1 MSAVASPTAG
11 RPQHRLRRPALGA
24 PEAAFAVLLLVGF
37 LVVLYSTR
45 GLSFFGD
52 EWDFLLDRRG
62 LSADVLLRPH
72 GPHLV
77 VGPVLIYKVLLQVFG
92 AGSYLPFRVLAALD
106 LVLVALALGIVCRRW
121 WGPWWGLVPV
131 LLLIALGP
139 GAVTL
144 LWPFQVGYS
153 IAVAAGL
160 LALLALDIKGRHG
173 DLLGCVALL
182 VSLASGSQGVGFIAG
197 AAVMLVIRG
206 DWRRRAWV
214 VVIPVVL
221 YGLWY
226 LDYGRQA
233 SETHL
238 SLWPTSLSYAMQ
250 SLSATLAGA
259 TGLSSVQP
267 TGVLDLTFGVP
278 MAVVV
283 LAGLGVTLWRGHRL
297 RSLFWGA
304 AATLVVIWL
313 AASMSNF
320 GVYSRPPSDPRY
332 LSSNVAL
339 LLVCVCAAVPRPRA
353 LTRGGI
359 MAVGVVLAI
368 VVATNGDQYGRTHYD
383 LQTADVAARAELG
396 ALLILRNVVPPQY
409 SPAQAGDP
417 AQLASVSAGP
427 FFAAASAFGVDADS
441 VSQLL
446 RQSQTDR
453 ERADNVLER
462 GGVTVAPTSRPRTA
476 ATIPLTVLGGTA
488 RTIDGCRV
496 LGPQPLVVQA
506 PPGRYALTAG
516 RRSAMRVTMGRFAAG
531 FDTQIGSV
539 AAGQSELISVLADRA
554 PQVEWRMMLS
564 GTGARVCAMPP
575 G

>member
-1 MSAVASPTAG
+1 VSAVASPTAG
-11 RPQHRLRRPALGA
+11 LPQRRLRRPALGA
-24 PEAAFAVLLLVGF
+24 SEAAFAALLLLGF
-37 LVVLYSTR
+37 LVVLYETR
-45 GLSFFGD
+45 RLSFFGD

-77 VGPVLIYKVLLQVFG
+77 VGPVLIYKILLQVFG

-106 LVLVALALGIVCRRW
+106 LVLVALVLGIVCRRL
-121 WGPWWGLVPV
+121 WGPWWGLAPV
-131 LLLIALGP
+131 LLFIALGP

-144 LWPFQVGYS
+144 LWPFQVGYAV
-153 IAVAAGL
+153 AVAAGL
-160 LALLALDIKGRHG
+160 LALLALDTRGRHG
-173 DLLGCVALL
+173 DLLACLALL
-182 VSLASGSQGVGFIAG
+182 VSLASGSQGVGFVVG
-197 AAVMLVIRG
+197 AAVMLVMRG
-206 DWRRRAWV
+206 DYRRRAWV
-214 VVIPVVL
+214 VLMPVVL

-238 SLWPTSLSYAMQ
+238 SLWPTSLSYGMQ
-250 SLSATLAGA
+250 SLSATLAGGS
-259 TGLSSVQP
+259 GLSSVQP
-267 TGVLDLTFGVP
+267 TGVLDVTFGVP
-278 MAVVV
+278 MAVAV
-283 LAGLGVTLWRGHRL
+283 LAGLGIALWRGFRP

-339 LLVCVCAAVPRPRA
+339 LLVCLCVAVPRPRA
-353 LTRGGI
+353 LMRGGI
-359 MAVGVVLAI
+359 IAVGIVLAV

-383 LQTADVAARAELG
+383 LQTADIAARAELG
-396 ALLILRNVVPPQY
+396 ALLILRDVVPPQF

-427 FFAAASAFGVDADS
+427 FFAAASAFGMDADS

-462 GGVTVAPTSRPRTA
+462 GGITVGPTSKAGPA

-488 RTIDGCRV
+488 RGIGRCRV
-496 LGPQPLVVQA
+496 LGSQPLAVQA
-506 PPGRYALTAG
+506 PPGRYALTAA
-516 RRSAMRVTMGRFAAG
+516 RRSAVRVTMGRFASG
-531 FDTQIGSV
+531 FDTQVGSV

-554 PQVEWRMMLS
+554 AQVKWRMMLS
-564 GTGARVCAMPP
+564 GAGARVCAMPS

>member
-1 MSAVASPTAG
+1 
-11 RPQHRLRRPALGA
+11 
-24 PEAAFAVLLLVGF
+24 
-37 LVVLYSTR
+37 VVLYSTR

-62 LSADVLLRPH
+62 LSAAVLLRPH

-92 AGSYLPFRVLAALD
+92 AGSYLPFRVLAGLD

-131 LLLIALGP
+131 LLFIALGP

-153 IAVAAGL
+153 LAVAAGL
-160 LALLALDIKGRHG
+160 LALLALDTRGRHG
-173 DLLGCVALL
+173 DLLGCLALL
-182 VSLASGSQGVGFIAG
+182 VSLASGSQGVGFVAG
-197 AAVMLVIRG
+197 AAVMLVMRG

-214 VVIPVVL
+214 ILIPVVL

-267 TGVLDLTFGVP
+267 TGVLDVTFGVP
-278 MAVVV
+278 MAVAV
-283 LAGLGVTLWRGHRL
+283 LAGLGIALWRGYRP
-297 RSLFWGA
+297 RTLFWGT

-320 GVYSRPPSDPRY
+320 GAYSRPPSDPRY

-339 LLVCVCAAVPRPRA
+339 LLVCVCVAVPRPRA
-353 LTRGGI
+353 LVRGGI
-359 MAVGVVLAI
+359 IAVGIVLAV

-383 LQTADVAARAELG
+383 MQTADIAARAELG
-396 ALLILRNVVPPQY
+396 ALLILRDVVPPQY
-409 SPAQAGDP
+409 SPAQPGDP

-427 FFAAASAFGVDADS
+427 FFAAASAFGMDADS
-441 VSQLL
+441 VSRLL

-462 GGVTVAPTSRPRTA
+462 GGITIAPRSGPRPA

-488 RTIDGCRV
+488 RLAGGCRV
-496 LGPQPLVVQA
+496 TGPQPLMIQA
-506 PPGRYALTAG
+506 PPGRYELTAG
-516 RRSAMRVTMGRFAAG
+516 RRSAVRVTMGRFAAG
-531 FDTQIGSV
+531 FDTQLGSV
-539 AAGQSELISVLADRA
+539 PAGQSEIISVLADRA
-554 PQVEWRMMLS
+554 PQIKWRMMLS
-564 GTGARVCAMPP
+564 GAGARVCALPS